1 MLASLAMA
9 FCAPLERDLRRNR
22 FAPIGL
28 LAMGISTIGSE
39 NLRPQY
45 HASGLAAGLPTK
57 D

>member
-9 FCAPLERDLRRNR
+9 FCAPLQRDLRRNR
-22 FAPIGL
+22 FAPIGG
-28 LAMGISTIGSE
+28 LARGIGAIESA